1 MTAPHL
7 WVRAEQR
14 DNGTRVGITPE
25 GVTALMEQG
34 FRVTVEASDSRVI
47 ATDAYAATG
56 CTIAPQNSWPDAPAD
71 AIIFG
76 LKELPEDGTP
86 LVHRHIMFGHAYK
99 GQSAGRILLQRFKAG
114 GGTLLDLEYLTDETG
129 RRVAAFGYP
138 RILRSLFFKQIDMAM
153 QPEPVPTSTMVE
165 FLFKDKSNVHST
177 ISSVSGLGIN
187 TLEST

>member
-14 DNGTRVGITPE
+14 DNETRVGITPE
-25 GVTALMEQG
+25 GVTALMAQG

-129 RRVAAFGYP
+129 RRVAAFGYWAGFAAVSYTH
-138 RILRSLFFKQIDMAM
+138 LTL
-153 QPEPVPTSTMVE
+153 PT
-165 FLFKDKSNVHST
+165 
-177 ISSVSGLGIN
+177 ICSV
-187 TLEST
+187 